1 VTPKSNFNTPDAPEV
16 TPLAIALRLQ
26 ASSSLKMM
34 CVKINILMF

>member
-1 VTPKSNFNTPDAPEV
+1 MTAKNNFNTPDAPLV

-26 ASSSLKMM
+26 ASKGEEVM